1 MSKPTNF
8 IEMGMPLVEWQKIC
22 QSLLELEIEPEPFQK
37 CINYGKLSYDIV
49 KIKFGYW
56 KKEKLIPENY
66 MKL

>member
-8 IEMGMPLVEWQKIC
+8 IEIGMPLVEWQGIRKR
-22 QSLLELEIEPEPFQK
+22 LLELDIDPDPFQK
-37 CINYGKLSYDIV
+37 CVNYGKLSYDIV

-66 MKL
+66 MKM